1 VPDIDVKRLTDC
13 EISSDGECISLRI
26 ADAGGQS
33 STVRLS
39 VENAGA
45 LTMTLPRLI
54 EQALQTKFRDDT
66 LRYAFPLQSWTL
78 ERATDATSGIVTLR
92 TNDGFSV
99 CFSMRRQQQDELGE
113 ALVATGA
120 IATTVLAN

>member
-13 EISSDGECISLRI
+13 AISADGESISLRL
-26 ADAGGQS
+26 ADQGGNA
-33 STVRLS
+33 STVKLS
-39 VENAGA
+39 IENAGA

-54 EQALQTKFRDDT
+54 EQALKTKFRDDS
-66 LRYAFPLQSWTL
+66 LRYAFPLESWTL

-99 CFSMRRQQQDELGE
+99 CFSMQREQQDELGD
-113 ALVATGA
+113 ALVSTSAVETS
-120 IATTVLAN
+120 VLSN